1 MVAFICKENK
11 MFFSKASLYCSS
23 KKVINAF
30 LLNMVASIIS
40 PSRSVNCSFKT
51 VSTPFSE
58 ICTILID
65 VASFVVIDF
74 SL

>member
-1 MVAFICKENK
+1 MCKENN
-11 MFFSKASLYCSS
+11 MFFSRASLYCSS

-30 LLNMVASIIS
+30 LLNMVASMIS
-40 PSRSVNCSFKT
+40 PSRSANCSFKT
-51 VSTPFSE
+51 VFVPFLE